1 MDSITL
7 LIIASLVLGLVFNA
21 MRFMRFIGFV
31 TSAGRRSNS
40 GGRSFEELQS
50 LDDRLAERLRQLE
63 RGHRL

>member
-31 TSAGRRSNS
+31 TGAGRRANS

-50 LDDRLAERLRQLE
+50 FDNRLAERLRQLE
-63 RGHRL
+63 RGNRL